1 MSERPAQGLGPIEK
15 DDIRALIPH
24 AGRMC
29 LLDRVLVWDEQ
40 SITCSSET
48 HRDPANPLRRNGRLS
63 ALHAFEYGAQAVA
76 VHGGLRARAALA
88 EPVAGYLAG
97 LRHARVHAIRLD
109 DIDLPLEVRA
119 IRLFGEAANLIYES
133 RITAGNTLLA
143 EGRVIIMPQAE
154 STMAGGSLR

>member
-1 MSERPAQGLGPIEK
+1 MSERPAQGLDPIEK

-29 LLDRVLVWDEQ
+29 LLDRVLAWDEQ
-40 SITCSSET
+40 SITCLSET
-48 HRDPANPLRRNGRLS
+48 HRDPANPLRRNGGLS

-88 EPVAGYLAG
+88 EPIPGYLAG
-97 LRHARVHAIRLD
+97 LRHARLHAMRLD

-119 IRLFGEAANLIYES
+119 TRLFGEAANLIYES
-133 RITAGNTLLA
+133 RLTAGNTLLA
-143 EGRVIIMPQAE
+143 EGRIIIMPQVV
-154 STMAGGSLR
+154 STMLGGSLR